1 MGSACSTPPEAEKE
15 TTTSVVPAAQPTKQV
30 VAKHSIKHGGS
41 IRVEDHVREDIEEA
55 NVCASLLNPKFLEK
69 YELVNPEPLGKGA
82 FASVYHIKET
92 ATGEEWALKVV
103 DKNHLSLDAGE
114 LQAIRWE
121 AEAQMLC
128 HEPGVVELKESFE
141 VDDGGDLDKGFIYM
155 VMEIMRGGELFDRI
169 MAKSTYTECDAI
181 LVLRSIAKA
190 LANCHHH
197 QVVHLDLK
205 PENVLYVGEEGTPE
219 GESVKI
225 CDFGISRT
233 LDSEHPA
240 GGQLVDGQCAPDGRL
255 HGTPGY
261 IAPEMILQQ
270 PFDHKCDVWQL
281 GVLAYILISGIPPF
295 EEPPNL
301 EGTQAGM
308 EQMFEYIKAG
318 DFFPFDQYQPMDNE
332 PNPWDV
338 VSSDAKD
345 FVQKALTP
353 DTSIRPSMKE
363 LLLHPWIV
371 NDETKMVAAKG
382 HKLEGV
388 NPRLKKM
395 CQKARL
401 KRSVRRLIIMNRT
414 NKAAT
419 AFKAP
424 HM

>member
-1 MGSACSTPPEAEKE
+1 
-15 TTTSVVPAAQPTKQV
+15 
-30 VAKHSIKHGGS
+30 
-41 IRVEDHVREDIEEA
+41 
-55 NVCASLLNPKFLEK
+55 LFFFFL
-69 YELVNPEPLGKGA
+69 
-82 FASVYHIKET
+82 
-92 ATGEEWALKVV
+92 
-103 DKNHLSLDAGE
+103 D
-114 LQAIRWE
+114 
-121 AEAQMLC
+121 
-128 HEPGVVELKESFE
+128 
-141 VDDGGDLDKGFIYM
+141 
-155 VMEIMRGGELFDRI
+155 
-169 MAKSTYTECDAI
+169 
-181 LVLRSIAKA
+181 
-190 LANCHHH
+190 
-197 QVVHLDLK
+197 
-205 PENVLYVGEEGTPE
+205 
-219 GESVKI
+219 
-225 CDFGISRT
+225 
-233 LDSEHPA
+233 PA

-371 NDETKMVAAKG
+371 NDETNDEEVGTDA
-382 HKLEGV
+382 GV
-388 NPRLKKM
+388 KDGEVLDRFLSLF
-395 CQKARL
+395 AL
-401 KRSVRRLIIMNRT
+401 
-414 NKAAT
+414 
-419 AFKAP
+419 
-424 HM
+424 

>member
-1 MGSACSTPPEAEKE
+1 MSFF
-15 TTTSVVPAAQPTKQV
+15 
-30 VAKHSIKHGGS
+30 
-41 IRVEDHVREDIEEA
+41 
-55 NVCASLLNPKFLEK
+55 FL
-69 YELVNPEPLGKGA
+69 
-82 FASVYHIKET
+82 
-92 ATGEEWALKVV
+92 
-103 DKNHLSLDAGE
+103 D
-114 LQAIRWE
+114 
-121 AEAQMLC
+121 
-128 HEPGVVELKESFE
+128 
-141 VDDGGDLDKGFIYM
+141 
-155 VMEIMRGGELFDRI
+155 
-169 MAKSTYTECDAI
+169 
-181 LVLRSIAKA
+181 
-190 LANCHHH
+190 
-197 QVVHLDLK
+197 
-205 PENVLYVGEEGTPE
+205 
-219 GESVKI
+219 
-225 CDFGISRT
+225 
-233 LDSEHPA
+233 PA

-338 VSSDAKD
+338 VSSEAKD